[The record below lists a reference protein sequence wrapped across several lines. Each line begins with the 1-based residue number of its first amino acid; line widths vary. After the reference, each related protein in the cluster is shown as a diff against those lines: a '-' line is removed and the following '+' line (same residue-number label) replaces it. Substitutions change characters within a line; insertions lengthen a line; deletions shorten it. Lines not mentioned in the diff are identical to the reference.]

1 MLSEVSWDTAKN
13 QYPTSPRSST
23 SAVFAGSFN
32 PPHLGH
38 FEIIR
43 YLSSTFSEV
52 HVVIGINPAKTYPVS
67 QGLYLQ
73 LQVVK
78 WKDLNLMGIVASV
91 LGKKMARLKGT
102 WKQLELQLGDF
113 ISNRHHT
120 HMNSTIWVTLSNFV
134 QYLGRTNQCTIDK
147 TPKGWYIQFVD
158 NSPEARIRAAA
169 AKAKE
174 EGEVSAE
181 QRHDIQLK
189 KAIAECKKEGGFQE
203 SEFTELQRKEGD
215 APISFNMA
223 AGAASSSL
231 VPVKAPTKEVTEADG
246 KKNALAQAFEKH
258 ETGREVQDT
267 KKHKLSAV
275 ERIRLEHEESKRRKV
290 EPAPAS
296 PSESS
301 SSGSEPWLTEGIIV
315 KVMHQDLAGGKYY
328 RKKGKV
334 EKVRKQFTADIRMVE
349 SRDLIRLDQEMLET
363 VIPNL
368 GKPVLVVKGQYK
380 GKKGQMRTVDLE
392 GFCVAVELEDGRD
405 VEGLRY
411 DEVCKIE
418 EG

>member
-1 MLSEVSWDTAKN
+1 MLDGYNHELC
-13 QYPTSPRSST
+13 
-23 SAVFAGSFN
+23 AV
-32 PPHLGH
+32 LRI
-38 FEIIR
+38 E
-43 YLSSTFSEV
+43 TV
-52 HVVIGINPAKTYPVS
+52 KHVTVRAETC
-67 QGLYLQ
+67 
-73 LQVVK
+73 
-78 WKDLNLMGIVASV
+78 
-91 LGKKMARLKGT
+91 
-102 WKQLELQLGDF
+102 DF

-147 TPKGWYIQFVD
+147 TPKGWYLQFVD
-158 NSPEARIRAAA
+158 NSPEARLRAAA

-174 EGEVSAE
+174 EGEVSSE
-181 QRHDIQLK
+181 QRHDIALK
-189 KAIAECKKEGGFQE
+189 KAIAECKKDGGFQE

-223 AGAASSSL
+223 AGSASSAPAKPP
-231 VPVKAPTKEVTEADG
+231 PVKEVSEAAV
-246 KKNALAQAFEKH
+246 KKNALAQAFETH
-258 ETGREVQDT
+258 ETTKEAQDT

-275 ERIRLEHEESKRRKV
+275 ERIRLEHEESKRQKLQ
-290 EPAPAS
+290 PAPAS

-368 GKPVLVVKGQYK
+368 GKPVMVVKGQYK
-380 GKKGQMRTVDLE
+380 GKKGHMRTVDLE
-392 GFCVAVELEDGRD
+392 AFCVTVQLEDGRLRTWSPSSSRQFCRSESIATCRLD
-405 VEGLRY
+405 VSANLGGHPPSPQTMDQRRGGVPPPACLNRVY
-411 DEVCKIE
+411 LAAGTVCLHMPGFYE
-418 EG
+418 Y